1 MGAGSKKSVNAAPSA
16 IQAKLPELSFSPS
29 FFWQL
34 FMLFAEYRTELLIKE
49 VLVFPNGYAYYIC
62 PRCGITLERE
72 FMAYCDRCGQHLGWK
87 GYKKA
92 KVVYPGCRKE
102 VHT

>member
-1 MGAGSKKSVNAAPSA
+1 MGTGSKKSVNTAPSA
-16 IQAKLPELSFSPS
+16 AQAKLPEVSFSPP
-29 FFWQL
+29 FFWRR

-62 PRCGITLERE
+62 PRCGMTLERE

-92 KVVYPGCRKE
+92 RVVYPGNRTE
-102 VHT
+102 IHT